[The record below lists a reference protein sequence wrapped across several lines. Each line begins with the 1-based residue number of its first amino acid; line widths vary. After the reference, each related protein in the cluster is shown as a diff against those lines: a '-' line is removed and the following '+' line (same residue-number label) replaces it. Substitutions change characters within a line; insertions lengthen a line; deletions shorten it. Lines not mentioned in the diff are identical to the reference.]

1 MHPMRA
7 VLKLDLS
14 NRDQNALPIRREYR
28 NFLTNHNLETTW
40 TECTSSPSTRKYHA
54 FVVVLIFNAGGITL
68 KQDTFTTDMSKLAAN
83 FGGGKQFNKL
93 TSNSTNIC
101 VAQKRRLSCVCSSIP
116 WLNQNGN
123 FYFLRFI
130 SFLSKPTLFKKVPK
144 DENINFTQSCVY
156 V

>member
-1 MHPMRA
+1 MRA

-40 TECTSSPSTRKYHA
+40 TECTSSLSIRKYHA

-101 VAQKRRLSCVCSSIP
+101 VAQKRRLLC
-116 WLNQNGN
+116 L
-123 FYFLRFI
+123 FLYTLIESGRE
-130 SFLSKPTLFKKVPK
+130 FLFPTVHFFL
-144 DENINFTQSCVY
+144 IQAHFT
-156 V
+156 

>member
-40 TECTSSPSTRKYHA
+40 TECTSSPITRKYHA

-101 VAQKRRLSCVCSSIP
+101 VAQKKRLSCVCSSIP
-116 WLNQNGN
+116 
-123 FYFLRFI
+123 
-130 SFLSKPTLFKKVPK
+130 
-144 DENINFTQSCVY
+144 
-156 V
+156 